1 MKYSHPQAVY
11 QWIHVD
17 FSVKQVWC
25 EWKWM
30 GFAAVVHTEVLVKK
44 QLGHWDQENTLPIFA
59 RVRAIALPSPP
70 REIGT
75 KNWMNVYIDN
85 SSWYFFP
92 STFQIAIFLLPRIY
106 CSLCCAPETQYLSLG
121 QFTVLSLFPFMHP
134 HPQGLFWNNYFFC
147 VGGYI
152 KIRLLQMGR
161 WSAGCAH
168 RLHPNQSVVT
178 HARDLLQAFSPLGSL
193 WCPLNLRTFFRTDIY
208 ACWSLRSCWVGEYK
222 HCCLTVSVARCSVRQ
237 QLLLRGMSGL
247 GQSWCPWDQPSPSPR
262 AATSTHHKTRRTRNH
277 PRYLFTSICTLQK
290 DPKLYEEPCE
300 ALHLATSLV

>member
-161 WSAGCAH
+161 WNAGCAH

-178 HARDLLQAFSPLGSL
+178 HARDLLHFHLWGAYGVLWIFEHSSGLIFMPAGAWGAVGLVSISIAALLSL
-193 WCPLNLRTFFRTDIY
+193 WQGAAWGSSCCWGAWVGWDRAGAHEISLLRAPGQQPPLITRPGGHETIPDIY
-208 ACWSLRSCWVGEYK
+208 S
-222 HCCLTVSVARCSVRQ
+222 H
-237 QLLLRGMSGL
+237 
-247 GQSWCPWDQPSPSPR
+247 PSALCRKTQNCMKNLVKPCIWL
-262 AATSTHHKTRRTRNH
+262 HH
-277 PRYLFTSICTLQK
+277 
-290 DPKLYEEPCE
+290 
-300 ALHLATSLV
+300 